1 MPEVESLLEQARQ
14 AARNA
19 YAPASGFRV
28 GAAIAAEDG
37 RVFTGVNIEN
47 ASYGLSICAERV
59 ALFKAISEGARGFTE
74 LAVVAGSDAGEEDA
88 PPCGA
93 CRQVLLEFGPD
104 MVLLMAGSR
113 GVDGQVKRF
122 TVSELVPEAF
132 SAFTPGSDAEVQG

>member
-93 CRQVLLEFGPD
+93 CRQTLHEFAPGIKITYRNNGIFVTRPLTVLLPEPFG
-104 MVLLMAGSR
+104 
-113 GVDGQVKRF
+113 
-122 TVSELVPEAF
+122 
-132 SAFTPGSDAEVQG
+132 